1 MNPVYERITNIIVE
15 KLEQGTIPWHQPW
28 TSAWPPRN
36 LVTKKTY
43 RGINL
48 LLLSDLKYE
57 LPYFLTFKQV
67 KRLNGSVLKDQKAH
81 LVVFYKWL
89 EKKNDD
95 GSVIINAEGKPEMV
109 PMLKHYYVFNVSQ
122 CKDIASK
129 HIPWQIERQFN
140 PVEEAEHII
149 NNMPE
154 QPEILYNTGQA
165 CYIPSTD
172 KINMPSKNTFNSDE
186 ELYSTL
192 FHEICHWTGS
202 ESRLNRKGI
211 TKTAAFGSNVYSQEE
226 LVAEMGAA
234 FLCGEAGI
242 ANRTI
247 DNSTAYIQGWLSKLK
262 DDKRLLVFAAG
273 AAQKACDFIL
283 NRRKMETENGSGN

>member
-1 MNPVYERITNIIVE
+1 MA
-15 KLEQGTIPWHQPW
+15 
-28 TSAWPPRN
+28 SAVDFGMAPRN
-36 LVTKKTY
+36 LITKKPY

-67 KRLNGSVLKDQKAH
+67 KYLKGSVIKDEKAH
-81 LVVFYKWL
+81 MVVFYKWL
-89 EKKNDD
+89 EKKDDD
-95 GSVIINAEGKPEMV
+95 GNIIVNEEGKVEMV
-109 PMLKHYYVFNVSQ
+109 PMLKHYYVFNVGQ

-129 HIPWQIERQFN
+129 HIPWQIEGQFN
-140 PVEEAEHII
+140 PIEEAEHIA
-149 NNMPE
+149 NNMPNP
-154 QPEILYNTGQA
+154 PEIRFNTGRA
-165 CYIPSTD
+165 CYIPRSD
-172 KINMPSKNTFNSDE
+172 KVNMPPKNSFIADE

-192 FHEICHWTGS
+192 FHELCHSTGHI
-202 ESRLNRKGI
+202 SRLNRKGV
-211 TKTAAFGSNVYSQEE
+211 TKAAAFGSKVYSQEE

-247 DNSTAYIQGWLSKLK
+247 DNSAAYIQGWLSRLK
-262 DDKRLLVFAAG
+262 DDRRLLVFAAG

-283 NRRKMETENGSGN
+283 NRPKLEADNASTT

>member
-1 MNPVYERITNIIVE
+1 MNVYEKITSIITD
-15 KLEQGTIPWHQPW
+15 KLEKGIVPWHQPW

-36 LVTKKTY
+36 LVSKKPY

-67 KRLNGSVLKDQKAH
+67 KRLKGSVLKDEKAH

-89 EKKNDD
+89 EKKDEN
-95 GSVIINAEGKPEMV
+95 GNIVRNEEGKVKMV
-109 PMLKHYYVFNVSQ
+109 PMLKHYYVFNVGQ

-129 HIPWQIERQFN
+129 HIPWQIIREFN
-140 PVEEAEHII
+140 PIEEAENIAVR
-149 NNMPE
+149 MPDR
-154 QPEILYNTGQA
+154 PEIIYNSNRA
-165 CYIPSTD
+165 CYIPRED
-172 KINMPSKNTFNSDE
+172 KINMPSMNSFKSDE

-192 FHEICHWTGS
+192 FHELCHSTGHV
-202 ESRLNRKGI
+202 SRLNRKGVI
-211 TKTAAFGSNVYSQEE
+211 GAAAFGSKVYSQEE
-226 LVAEMGAA
+226 LIAEMGAA

-242 ANRTI
+242 ENRTI
-247 DNSTAYIQGWLSKLK
+247 DNSAAYIQGWLSKLK
-262 DDKRLLVFAAG
+262 NDKRLLVFAAG

-283 NRRKMETENGSGN
+283 DRRKMEADNGSGN

>member
-1 MNPVYERITNIIVE
+1 MNIYEKITNIIIN
-15 KLEQGTIPWHQPW
+15 KLEQGIVPWQQPW

-36 LVTKKTY
+36 LVTKKPY

-48 LLLSDLKYE
+48 LLLSDRKYE
-57 LPYFLTFKQV
+57 LPYFLTFRQV
-67 KRLNGSVLKDQKAH
+67 KRLKGSVKKDEKAH
-81 LVVFYKWL
+81 MVVFYKWL
-89 EKKNDD
+89 EKKDDD
-95 GSVIINAEGKPEMV
+95 GNVIINVEGKPEMV
-109 PMLKHYYVFNVSQ
+109 PMLKHYYVFNVGQ

-140 PVEEAEHII
+140 PIEEAEHIVFG
-149 NNMPE
+149 MPDR
-154 QPEILYNTGQA
+154 PEIMYDSNQA
-165 CYIPSTD
+165 CYIPRQD
-172 KINMPSKNTFNSDE
+172 KINMPSKNSFKSDE

-192 FHEICHWTGS
+192 FHELCHSTGHV
-202 ESRLNRKGI
+202 SRLDRKGVNRA
-211 TKTAAFGSNVYSQEE
+211 AAFGSKIYSQEE
-226 LVAEMGAA
+226 LIAEMGSA

-247 DNSTAYIQGWLSKLK
+247 DNSAAYIRGWLSKLK

-283 NRRKMETENGSGN
+283 DRRQMEADNGSGN

>member
-1 MNPVYERITNIIVE
+1 MNSVYERITNIITE
-15 KLEQGTIPWHQPW
+15 KLEKGIVPWHQPW

-36 LVTKKTY
+36 LMTKKPY

-67 KRLNGSVLKDQKAH
+67 KYLKGSVIKDEKAH
-81 LVVFYKWL
+81 MVVFYKWL
-89 EKKNDD
+89 EKKDED
-95 GSVIINAEGKPEMV
+95 GNVIVNAEGKPEMV
-109 PMLKHYYVFNVSQ
+109 PMLKHYYVFNVGQ

-129 HIPWQIERQFN
+129 HIPWQIEGQFN
-140 PVEEAEHII
+140 PIEEAEHIV

-154 QPEILYNTGQA
+154 KPEILYNTGRA
-165 CYIPSTD
+165 CYIPSID
-172 KINMPSKNTFNSDE
+172 KINMPSKNSFNSDE

-192 FHEICHWTGS
+192 FHEMCHATGHA
-202 ESRLNRKGI
+202 SRLNRKGV
-211 TKTAAFGSNVYSQEE
+211 TRAAAFGSKVYSQEE

-234 FLCGEAGI
+234 FLCGEVGI
-242 ANRTI
+242 ENRTI
-247 DNSTAYIQGWLSKLK
+247 DNSAAYIRGWLSKLK

-273 AAQKACDFIL
+273 AAQKASDFIL
-283 NRRKMETENGSGN
+283 NKRKMETDNGSGN